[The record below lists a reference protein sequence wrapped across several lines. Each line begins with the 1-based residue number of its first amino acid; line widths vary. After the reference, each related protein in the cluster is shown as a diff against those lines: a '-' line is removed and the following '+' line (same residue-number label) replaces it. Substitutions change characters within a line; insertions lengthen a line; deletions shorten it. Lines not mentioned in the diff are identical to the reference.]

1 MKTLLQQYVAQ
12 EEVDTPVTER
22 SCAML
27 VHTSTTTT
35 CLLRARL
42 NELMLR
48 RKGNTYGPENGTAL
62 KLWIDDVNTSSSSSS
77 SSSPSSSSSSSSC
90 SHELLRDVVEHNGVW
105 ESDGRKNYVDLSIV
119 GTLRSSA
126 GSISSRLARH
136 FHIVGMCDAKES
148 EVYKIFTTVM
158 KWHLS
163 TRYSS
168 TTPFQE
174 DVQNMGFSMV
184 NATYQVHSFLKE
196 SFKPTPNGRV
206 HCKQLTFKRINV
218 SRCTCISYFTV

>member
-1 MKTLLQQYVAQ
+1 MKTLLKQYVAQ

-62 KLWIDDVNTSSSSSS
+62 KLWIDDLNTASSSFCSSGS
-77 SSSPSSSSSSSSC
+77 SG
-90 SHELLRDVVEHNGVW
+90 SHEVLRDVVENNGVW

-119 GTLRSSA
+119 GTLRSSSGGGHRG

-163 TRYSS
+163 TRYSNGP
-168 TTPFQE
+168 TPFQE
-174 DVQNMGFSMV
+174 DVQSMGFSMV

-206 HCKQLTFKRINV
+206 HCKQLTLIVQVLILN
-218 SRCTCISYFTV
+218 SLTD